1 MVIVTSTGA
10 WFRCPAA
17 FGWVSETSTVIVAP
31 LPDPLPEPF
40 PGPAPDDEGD
50 DVATF
55 DTCVIAPGVTAP
67 SGSVTATLSP
77 AVTSPCSE
85 ASRAIVTTGVTDVAV
100 STTEPAVAGA
110 PGTTPVPSAFTC
122 AGPGRNT
129 TSPSG
134 SVPVTASP
142 RCNCSRSS
150 AYAVSPEK

>member
-1 MVIVTSTGA
+1 M
-10 WFRCPAA
+10 
-17 FGWVSETSTVIVAP
+17 IVAP
-31 LPDPLPEPF
+31 PPDPLPEPF
-40 PGPAPDDEGD
+40 PLPDDEDDED

-55 DTCVIAPGVTAP
+55 DTCVITPGVTAP

-77 AVTSPCSE
+77 ALTSPCSE
-85 ASRAIVTTGVTDVAV
+85 ASRSIVTTGVTDVAV

-129 TSPSG
+129 AWPSG

-142 RCNCSRSS
+142 RCNCRRSS